1 LPASPVIVAA
11 LARVPFFAVLPPAE
25 LDRMAATLRM
35 KRFARGAVIVSQG
48 DDTDTLYVIASGRTK
63 VCISDDEGKEVIVS
77 LMGPGDYFGE
87 MSLVDDHPRS
97 ASIEALEPSELVV
110 VGKDEFKASL
120 ARNFDMSLAFMRC
133 LVGRL
138 RSADKKI
145 ETLALMDVY
154 GRVARALVDM
164 SESCPDGRRVIR
176 RRVTKQDIAR
186 MIGASREMVSR
197 VMKDL
202 VEMGEVEM
210 VDDRMVLHPGLERT
224 AR

>member
-1 LPASPVIVAA
+1 MSASPVIVAA

-25 LDRMAATLRM
+25 LDRVASSLRV
-35 KRFARGAVIVSQG
+35 KRYPRGSVIVSQG
-48 DDTDTLYVIASGRTK
+48 DDTDTMYVIVAGRAK

-77 LMGPGDYFGE
+77 LLGPGDYFGE

-97 ASIEALEPSELVV
+97 ASIETLEPAELVV
-110 VGKDEFKASL
+110 ISQDEFKASL
-120 ARNFDMSLAFMRC
+120 ARNFDMCLAFMRC

-145 ETLALMDVY
+145 ETLALVDVY
-154 GRVARALVDM
+154 GRVARALLDM
-164 SESCPDGRRVIR
+164 SEPGPDGRRVIR

-202 VEMGEVEM
+202 VEMGEVEERG
-210 VDDRMVLHPGLERT
+210 DGLVLDPRLERA

>member
-1 LPASPVIVAA
+1 LPASPVILAA
-11 LARVPFFAVLPPAE
+11 LSRVPFFAVLPPPE
-25 LDRMAATLRM
+25 LDRVASALRI

-48 DDTDTLYVIASGRTK
+48 DDTDTMYVIVSGRTK

-77 LMGPGDYFGE
+77 LLGPGDFFGE

-97 ASIEALEPSELVV
+97 ASIEALEASELVV
-110 VGKDEFKASL
+110 IGKEEFKASL
-120 ARNFDMSLAFMRC
+120 ARNFDMCLEFMRG
-133 LVGRL
+133 LVARL

-154 GRVARALVDM
+154 GRVARALLDM
-164 SESCPDGRRVIR
+164 SEPGPDGRHVIH

-202 VEMGEVEM
+202 VEMGEVEI
-210 VDDRMVLHPGLERT
+210 VDDRIVIDPKVVRA